1 MYIQK
6 IEKESEFKA
15 GVDLRFEVFVNEQNV
30 PVKEEL
36 DVFDDLNHKRSVHF
50 LVTDKGQTIGTMR
63 IVNCTDYAKIGR
75 VAVKKEFRGKHV
87 GEKMMNFAIDYLLE
101 ENIFNVRNKYF
112 YLESQ
117 VQAIPFYES
126 LGFKA
131 YGEEFDDCGIPH
143 RKMQYLVF

>member
-6 IEKESEFKA
+6 VTTEKELEQTLELRKQVFCEEQ
-15 GVDLRFEVFVNEQNV
+15 GVPE
-30 PVKEEL
+30 KEEI
-36 DVFDDLNHKRSVHF
+36 DVFDDVNHKKSMH
-50 LVTDKGQTIGTMR
+50 LIVTDKGQVVGTLR
-63 IVNCTDYAKIGR
+63 VVNSTDYAKIGR
-75 VAVKKEFRGKHV
+75 VAVKADFRGK
-87 GEKMMNFAIDYLLE
+87 GIGKKMVNFAIDECLDQNL
-101 ENIFNVRNKYF
+101 FNVRNKYF

-117 VQAIPFYES
+117 VEAIPFYEK